1 MARLMKNFIGGIASR
16 VVGSYEE
23 IVEEETL
30 QGEEDKKPLENS
42 EDVTSDEIN
51 EEEEDGIM
59 IKVGSGEET
68 EKGSFTSEEENNSVD
83 SETMNE
89 QPTIRKPP
97 SKMGPLSKWA
107 NYLLGWQ
114 DRYVVVRDGVLSYYK
129 SEFDLQYGCR
139 GSVSLHKVRVLV
151 SVEYK

>member
-23 IVEEETL
+23 IVEEESM
-30 QGEEDKKPLENS
+30 QVEEDKKNMES
-42 EDVTSDEIN
+42 SDNVDHLDEVN
-51 EEEEDGIM
+51 EEEEDGIVM
-59 IKVGSGEET
+59 KVGSGEET
-68 EKGSFTSEEENNSVD
+68 EKASYSSEEEENSVD
-83 SETMNE
+83 SEHGQDDQQLT
-89 QPTIRKPP
+89 TLRKPP
-97 SKMGPLSKWA
+97 SKLGPLSKWA

-129 SEFDLQYGCR
+129 SEFDLQFGCR

-151 SVEYK
+151 S